1 MATLHFIFVYRKEKG
16 HLHSSFI
23 VDGVV
28 VLQPS
33 NVVWWDYDDGEY
45 TNLHYN
51 EKRKLFME
59 TVNDEYNIPPKYSDY
74 HFDLSI
80 AAALAPGPTNSNM
93 CTNGM
98 INYWDWERQHQCC

>member
-51 EKRKLFME
+51 EKRKLSME
-59 TVNDEYNIPPKYSDY
+59 PVNDEYNIPPKYSDY
-74 HFDLSI
+74 HFDMSI
-80 AAALAPGPTNSNM
+80 AAALGQQTAIATNE
-93 CTNGM
+93 M
-98 INYWDWERQHQCC
+98 ISYWDWERHHQCC